1 MNQKRMKEIFWR
13 EIRLY
18 FGSPMAYI
26 VVAIFLLATALL
38 LWVFPSFQ
46 NILDT
51 EFANLDGLFSNAPWL
66 FLWLIPA
73 LCMHLFSEVYRSQKS
88 VLLFTHPL
96 RTWDI
101 IRGKFWAAFAVVIF
115 ALLPTLL
122 FAVSIYLLASPV
134 GAIDMGAIAASYLGL
149 LFLGATYI
157 SISLFTSSLSNNQ
170 LIAFLLGVVLSA
182 FCYVGWT
189 YLATLFSQQSL
200 QNLLISLSIEEH
212 YYSIARGVIDSRDI
226 VYFILTT
233 VFFLALTHFV
243 ISKKR

>member
-1 MNQKRMKEIFWR
+1 MKEIFWR
-13 EIRLY
+13 EIKLY

-73 LCMHLFSEVYRSQKS
+73 LCMHLLSEVYHSQES
-88 VLLFTHPL
+88 VLLFTRPL
-96 RTWDI
+96 RTLDI
-101 IRGKFWAAFAVVIF
+101 IGGKFLAAFAVVTF
-115 ALLPTLL
+115 SLLPTVL
-122 FAVSIYLLASPV
+122 FAVSIYLLASPI
-134 GAIDMGAIAASYLGL
+134 GAIDTGAIVGSYLGL
-149 LFLGATYI
+149 FFLGVTYI
-157 SISLFTSSLSNNQ
+157 SISLFTSSLSENQ

-200 QNLLISLSIEEH
+200 QNLFISLSIKEH
-212 YYSIARGVIDSRDI
+212 YHSISRGIIDSRDI
-226 VYFILTT
+226 VYFILTST
-233 VFFLALTHFV
+233 FFLVLTHFV